1 MGYEYTEQD
10 FGSFFYKGQE
20 HRLKWSDAISR
31 CENDGSLAHLGNRQD
46 GSTVHLAV
54 PKSEEENA
62 FIANVIPGKDCCS
75 YKKYH
80 TQIVIHKI
88 VCSFIPDCASEVF
101 CYLTL

>member
-20 HRLKWSDAISR
+20 HRLKWSDAIAR

-62 FIANVIPGKDCCS
+62 FIANVIPGKDYCS
-75 YKKYH
+75 YLYH
-80 TQIVIHKI
+80 TQNSHVR
-88 VCSFIPDCASEVF
+88 
-101 CYLTL
+101 